1 MLFRFVRSIVGGVL
15 GDLGRQMN
23 IVQELAYKPMQMMV
37 QQVVGG
43 VWVGKGADA
52 FVQEISSIMMPNTNT
67 IAQTI
72 SQTAKNVQRAIDIM
86 DNCDRQV
93 RSKINALGDIFGGI
107 ANGL

>member
-23 IVQELAYKPMQMMV
+23 IVQELAHKPMQMMV

-52 FVQEISSIMMPNTNT
+52 FVQEVSNIMMPNTNT

-72 SQTAKNVQRAIDIM
+72 GQTAKNIQRAIDVM

-93 RSKINALGDIFGGI
+93 RSKANALSDIFGGI
-107 ANGL
+107 AGGL